1 MKEATIK
8 KKKLPQSRADK
19 IINVV
24 IYGIIILV
32 LVAILYPLWLVV
44 IASVSSSSAV
54 MRGEVWIVPKEFS
67 LTGYERIFSYTRL
80 WNGYLNT
87 IIYTVVGTVI
97 SLICTL
103 PAAYALSKKEFYGR
117 KLFTGMFLFAMF
129 FNGGMIPTYLTM
141 QNYGLLDTMWAVIL
155 PGAVATYNL
164 ILCRSFFVGNIPSD
178 LWESAQLDGCSHAY
192 FFMKI
197 VLPISKAIISVMV
210 LYYAVTYWNSYFNAL
225 MYLTSQEKY
234 PLQII
239 LRDILLVNSVDS
251 ATMTDSNAVD
261 EMFEIMLTMKYGVI
275 IVSSLPIIGL
285 YLLVQKHFEKGVLLG
300 SVKG

>member
-1 MKEATIK
+1 MKEAVFK
-8 KKKLPQSRADK
+8 KKRLPKSRADK
-19 IINVV
+19 IINAV
-24 IYGIIILV
+24 IYAILILV
-32 LVAILYPLWLVV
+32 LLIILYPLWLVI

-67 LTGYERIFSYTRL
+67 LMGYKRIFSYTRL
-80 WNGYLNT
+80 WGGYLNT
-87 IIYTVVGTVI
+87 VIYTVVGTAI
-97 SLICTL
+97 SLFCTL

-164 ILCRSFFVGNIPSD
+164 ILCRSFFESNIPRD

-192 FFMKI
+192 FFMRV
-197 VLPISKAIISVMV
+197 VLPLSKAIISVMI

-251 ATMTDSNAVD
+251 AAMQDSNATD
-261 EMFEIMLTMKYGVI
+261 ELFQILLTMKYGVI
-275 IVSSLPIIGL
+275 IVSSLPIIAL

-300 SVKG
+300 AVKG

>member
-117 KLFTGMFLFAMF
+117 KIFFGMFFFAPF
-129 FNGGMIPTYLTM
+129 FY
-141 QNYGLLDTMWAVIL
+141 
-155 PGAVATYNL
+155 
-164 ILCRSFFVGNIPSD
+164 
-178 LWESAQLDGCSHAY
+178 
-192 FFMKI
+192 
-197 VLPISKAIISVMV
+197 
-210 LYYAVTYWNSYFNAL
+210 
-225 MYLTSQEKY
+225 
-234 PLQII
+234 
-239 LRDILLVNSVDS
+239 
-251 ATMTDSNAVD
+251 
-261 EMFEIMLTMKYGVI
+261 
-275 IVSSLPIIGL
+275 
-285 YLLVQKHFEKGVLLG
+285 
-300 SVKG
+300 

>member
-1 MKEATIK
+1 M
-8 KKKLPQSRADK
+8 
-19 IINVV
+19 
-24 IYGIIILV
+24 
-32 LVAILYPLWLVV
+32 
-44 IASVSSSSAV
+44 
-54 MRGEVWIVPKEFS
+54 
-67 LTGYERIFSYTRL
+67 
-80 WNGYLNT
+80 
-87 IIYTVVGTVI
+87 I
-97 SLICTL
+97 STL
-103 PAAYALSKKEFYGR
+103 
-117 KLFTGMFLFAMF
+117 
-129 FNGGMIPTYLTM
+129 LTM
-141 QNYGLLDTMWAVIL
+141 QNYCLLGTIWAGIFS
-155 PGAVATYNL
+155 GAVGPLNL
-164 ILCRSFFVGNIPSD
+164 YFCRSAFVGNIPSD